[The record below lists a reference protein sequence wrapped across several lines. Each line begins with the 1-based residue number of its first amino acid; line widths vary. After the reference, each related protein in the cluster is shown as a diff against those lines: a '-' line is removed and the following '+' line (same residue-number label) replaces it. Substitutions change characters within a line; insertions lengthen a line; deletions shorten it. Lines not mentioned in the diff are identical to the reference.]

1 MQTRV
6 NAVAPNS
13 PASGTAWIRH
23 ETATHSDPRHTHIGD
38 SRALGQRPLSHITVI
53 PQQHAATATA
63 RTWLRRPCGPVGLQI
78 NVIEITLKP
87 NMTSAINRQVVF
99 CSPRAARK
107 AVSQ

>member
-13 PASGTAWIRH
+13 PASGSAWIRH
-23 ETATHSDPRHTHIGD
+23 EMATHNDPRHTDIRD
-38 SRALGQRPLSHITVI
+38 SRALGQRPLSHKTVM
-53 PQQHAATATA
+53 PQQQAATATA
-63 RTWLRRPCGPVGLQI
+63 RIWLRGPCGPVGLQI
-78 NVIEITLKP
+78 NVIEIALRP
-87 NMTSAINRQVVF
+87 NMTSAIKRQVVF